1 MKTKRSHVVIKWILL
16 IFFATVLL
24 SGILAIVIGA
34 VAKGR
39 LADEYPA
46 PGKLAHLGDRVIH
59 YQLIGAGNITVV
71 MEAGQNEFSLTWCR
85 VAPEI
90 ARHARVF
97 VYDRP
102 GLGWS
107 EPSPEPRTATVI
119 IDELHRLL
127 VAERIPGP
135 YLLVGH
141 SMGGL
146 YMKAFAARYP
156 ENVRG
161 VVFIDAAHELQWELF
176 PEEQRRAITAYVD
189 SLSKLLDSI
198 APPAVLGFMALDP
211 GQIPADPRLT
221 PPAVAQ
227 YRAVFSRGT
236 VMLETMKREVNDQAE
251 SFRIIKDM
259 RIVSLNVPVV
269 VIRRGKRESMTS
281 GVEVPAPVVDQ
292 TERVWLD
299 LQERTAAL
307 SPRHRIITAG
317 RSGHY
322 IQLDEPQLVIDAVVD
337 MVRSIGNTAQ

>member
-176 PEEQRRAITAYVD
+176 PEEQRRAITA
-189 SLSKLLDSI
+189 S
-198 APPAVLGFMALDP
+198 
-211 GQIPADPRLT
+211 
-221 PPAVAQ
+221 
-227 YRAVFSRGT
+227 
-236 VMLETMKREVNDQAE
+236 
-251 SFRIIKDM
+251 
-259 RIVSLNVPVV
+259 
-269 VIRRGKRESMTS
+269 
-281 GVEVPAPVVDQ
+281 
-292 TERVWLD
+292 W
-299 LQERTAAL
+299 TA
-307 SPRHRIITAG
+307 
-317 RSGHY
+317 
-322 IQLDEPQLVIDAVVD
+322 
-337 MVRSIGNTAQ
+337 